1 MKYQP
6 HLPEQDNRQN
16 INVSDD
22 QPVKTLLTL
31 LAGVLAVIGVGYW
44 LLGLCVDFAV
54 DHLPDDAEALVASQ
68 FSASYASSDLVE
80 DEFAIY
86 LQAMLAD
93 LQQCAGVEYPL
104 QLTLADSDQV
114 NAFAM
119 PGGQIIVFTGLIDQ
133 LESENGLA
141 FVLAHEISHFQNR
154 DHLRSLGRGVVLMGL
169 SSLIT
174 GADSVFT
181 QFILPTITLGEMR
194 FSQSRE
200 LAADRNALAI
210 LNCRYGH
217 VGGASEFFNRL
228 LSEADN
234 GAGSLWGHYF
244 DSHPEALDRIER
256 IQQQGYQAGFSVGA
270 TTELMAR

>member
-6 HLPEQDNRQN
+6 HQPEQDNQHN
-16 INVSDD
+16 HNVSDD
-22 QPVKTLLTL
+22 QPIKTFFTL
-31 LAGVLAVIGVGYW
+31 LAAVVGIVGFGYLVLGV
-44 LLGLCVDFAV
+44 CVDFAV
-54 DHLPDDAEALVASQ
+54 DHLPDEAEALVADQ
-68 FSASYASSDLVE
+68 FSSSYASSDLVD
-80 DEFAIY
+80 DEFAAY
-86 LQAMLAD
+86 LQTLLTD
-93 LQQCAGVEYPL
+93 LQTCAGVEYPL

-119 PGGQIIVFTGLIDQ
+119 PGGQIIVFTGLINQ

-154 DHLRSLGRGVVLMGL
+154 DHLRSLGRGVVLIGL

-174 GADSVFT
+174 GADSVIT
-181 QFILPTITLGEMR
+181 KLILPTITLGEMR

-200 LAADRNALAI
+200 LAADRNGLAI

-228 LSEADN
+228 VSEADD
-234 GAGSLWGHYF
+234 GTGSVWGHYF
-244 DSHPEALDRIER
+244 DSHPEAIDRIER
-256 IQQQGYQAGFSVGA
+256 IQQQAYQAGFLVGQ
-270 TTELMAR
+270 TKKLIDY